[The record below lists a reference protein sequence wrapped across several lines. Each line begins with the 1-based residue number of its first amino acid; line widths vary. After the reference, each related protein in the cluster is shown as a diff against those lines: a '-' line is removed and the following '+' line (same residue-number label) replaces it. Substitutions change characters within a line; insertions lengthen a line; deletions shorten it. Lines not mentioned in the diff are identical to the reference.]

1 MGGWGYTDMDTD
13 MDMDMDM
20 DTDMDMDMIMGGW
33 GYRYGCG
40 YAMELGTLIRLGYI
54 YVSICMTKIDGNP

>member
-1 MGGWGYTDMDTD
+1 MMGGWGYTDMD
-13 MDMDMDM
+13 MDV
-20 DTDMDMDMIMGGW
+20 IMGGW
-33 GYRYGCG
+33 GYGYGCG